1 MSGANINPA
10 VSLALL
16 ITGDSNI
23 IRIMCYIPCQLLGSC
38 LAILTLRDMVD
49 DSLTAIPAIDSNNT
63 AEKSLAPLQIG
74 LTLLHPSVSPFQG
87 FLVEAIITFILI
99 ITVFTCIDTRR
110 KDLNGSFPLSIGFAI
125 TVGALFGVKTFKY

>member
-1 MSGANINPA
+1 M
-10 VSLALL
+10 
-16 ITGDSNI
+16 
-23 IRIMCYIPCQLLGSC
+23 LGSC
-38 LAILTLRDMVD
+38 LAIFTLRDMVD
-49 DSLTAIPAIDSNNT
+49 DSLPAIPAAIDSNNT

-110 KDLNGSFPLSIGFAI
+110 KDLHGSFPLSIGFAI
-125 TVGALFGVKTFKY
+125 TVGALFGV